1 MSKTIV
7 LAVDTARHELSEH
20 VAAAVEMTKDV
31 ANPGDKVIVLHVH
44 EFAVG
49 RFGRMQVDC
58 ADGQGES
65 LVGSIVEDLSGA
77 GLSAE
82 ALIRDADL
90 GYVARAILTAAAECQ
105 ARLLVLGSSS
115 RTDLPLISF
124 GSVASRLL
132 HIASIPVLIV
142 PMHRPVIP
150 GVPSEPAGRTAATGP
165 ASIGAQAAGK

>member
-31 ANPGDKVIVLHVH
+31 AHPDDKVIVLHVH

-49 RFGRMQVDC
+49 RFGRLQVDC

-65 LVGSIVEDLSGA
+65 LVTSIVENLSAA

-82 ALIRDADL
+82 GVIKEADF
-90 GYVARAILTAAAECQ
+90 GHVARAILAAAGHYQ

-115 RTDLPLISF
+115 RTDLPWVPF
-124 GSVASRLL
+124 GSVANRLM
-132 HIASIPVLIV
+132 HISSLPVLVV
-142 PMHRPVIP
+142 PMRRREAATV
-150 GVPSEPAGRTAATGP
+150 PAGPATVTEAVQP
-165 ASIGAQAAGK
+165 AEG